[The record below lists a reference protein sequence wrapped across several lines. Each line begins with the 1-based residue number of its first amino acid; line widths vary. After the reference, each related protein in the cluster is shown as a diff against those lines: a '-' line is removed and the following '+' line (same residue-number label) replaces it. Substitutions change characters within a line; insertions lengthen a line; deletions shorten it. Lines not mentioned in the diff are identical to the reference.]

1 MSLNAVTWTQG
12 DWALFLDVDGTLL
25 EIAETPQSVRVPDKL
40 KMLLS
45 RASAHLD
52 GAVAL
57 VSGRS
62 LAEIDH
68 LFAPLRACASGV
80 HGCERRDARG
90 SVVHATLD
98 SRLLDAARAD
108 LNNFV
113 SSHQGLLLE
122 DKGYSLAV
130 HFRRAPDLSPDVFE
144 RMSQVRTRLGT
155 AFVLQAGKCVFELRP
170 GAWSKGTAIA
180 QFMREPPF
188 RGRTPVFAGDDLAD
202 EQGFAVVNALGGVSI
217 RVGSAAMTI
226 ARHRLRDVSAVVQW
240 LERIPPAVE
249 QQ

>member
-25 EIAETPQSVRVPDKL
+25 EIAETPQSVRVPENL
-40 KMLLS
+40 KTLLS
-45 RASAHLD
+45 RATTHLH

-62 LAEIDH
+62 LADIDR
-68 LFAPLRACASGV
+68 LFAPLRTCASGV

-90 SVVHATLD
+90 SVMRATLD
-98 SRLLDAARAD
+98 RHLLDAARAD
-108 LNNFV
+108 LTAFV
-113 SSHQGLLLE
+113 ASRPGLLLE
-122 DKGYSLAV
+122 DKGHSLAV
-130 HFRRAPDLSPDVFE
+130 HFRRMPDLSPDVFE
-144 RMSQVRTRLGT
+144 RMSRVHARLGT

-188 RGRTPVFAGDDLAD
+188 RGRTPVFAGDDRAD
-202 EQGFAVVNALGGVSI
+202 EQGFAIVNALGGVSI
-217 RVGSAAMTI
+217 RVGSAAMTC
-226 ARHRLRDVSAVVQW
+226 AVHRVHDVSAVLKL
-240 LERIPPAVE
+240 LEQIPPPS
-249 QQ
+249 QQQ

>member
-25 EIAETPQSVRVPDKL
+25 EIAETPQSVRVPEKL
-40 KMLLS
+40 RALLG
-45 RASAHLD
+45 RASTHLD

-57 VSGRS
+57 ISGRS
-62 LAEIDH
+62 LADIDW
-68 LFAPLRACASGV
+68 LFGPLRACATGI

-90 SVVHATLD
+90 DVMRATLD
-98 SRLLDAARAD
+98 RNLLDVARVD
-108 LNNFV
+108 LERFV
-113 SSHQGLLLE
+113 GSRPGLLLE
-122 DKGYSLAV
+122 DKDYSLAI
-130 HFRRAPDLSPDVFE
+130 HFRRAPDLSADVFE
-144 RMSQVRTRLGT
+144 RMSQVRARLGT

-180 QFMREPPF
+180 QYMREPPF
-188 RGRTPVFAGDDLAD
+188 RGRTPVFAGDDLTD

-226 ARHRLRDVSAVVQW
+226 ARHRLRDVSAVHEW
-240 LERIPPAVE
+240 LEQIPAAGK